1 MVRQL
6 TRAAAVAA
14 AVATLLLCRP
24 GAAEAHPLL
33 TGQWG
38 AEVPPGNV
46 VVYDFGPADYV
57 YNGVW
62 RGRYTLVVAGRVT
75 VDGCYELRQFS
86 GIEATISLKDGVG
99 IATAVGN
106 IDFAARTMTF
116 RGVIY
121 RH

>member
-1 MVRQL
+1 MVRRL
-6 TRAAAVAA
+6 PRAAAAA
-14 AVATLLLCRP
+14 LAVVTLLLCFP
-24 GAAEAHPLL
+24 GAADAHPLL
-33 TGQWG
+33 TGTWG
-38 AEVPPGNV
+38 AEAPQGFP

-62 RGRYTLVVAGRVT
+62 RGRYTLVVAGHVT